1 MTSHYKQLFKFFLLA
16 FDIRRQNHFDD
27 AVTDELENATISV
40 FLDLVMKLN
49 ETLFKPLFLKVVDWA
64 LIELAEAKAD
74 EGYEKRV
81 IFFYKLV
88 DSLLGRLKSIF
99 APYYNYVI
107 DDVITRLQATEEPS
121 VLWNH
126 IMSSLSKSFLYDND
140 NLWNASKFDKILDPV
155 INQMSVMGS
164 NETADQYMTR
174 MTTYLVPCL
183 GQMAVTVSN
192 DTLWKPMNH
201 KVLMKTRED
210 SPEIRLAALKCLE
223 EFYVRLG
230 EEWLLFLAESISFL
244 AELMEG
250 MAKSNYMVL
259 YKWNIDVLMQFY
271 SRRRSSCGEIG
282 STSQCPNRGPSW
294 RVVGQVL
301 YLSSGIITFFSSKAE
316 ILYSCILDSYFH
328 HIKKHFIL
336 VYLFTEKIMTRSFLI
351 FHLFE
356 MHF

>member
-1 MTSHYKQLFKFFLLA
+1 MIADIIRNTTREVMTSHYKQLFKFFLLA

-27 AVTDELENATISV
+27 SVTDELEDATISV

-64 LIELAEAKAD
+64 LMELAEAKAE

-99 APYYNYVI
+99 TPYYNYVI

-164 NETADQYMTR
+164 NETPDQYMTR

-250 MAKSNYMVL
+250 MAKRKNTVL

-271 SRRRSSCGEIG
+271 SRRRSSCGETG
-282 STSQCPNRGPSW
+282 TASQCSNRGPSW
-294 RVVGQVL
+294 RILGQVL
-301 YLSSGIITFFSSKAE
+301 YLSSRFILFFTSKAE
-316 ILYSCILDSYFH
+316 ILYSCILDSYSH
-328 HIKKHFIL
+328 HKTKAFSF
-336 VYLFTEKIMTRSFLI
+336 LFTFSRKR
-351 FHLFE
+351 
-356 MHF
+356 